1 MFMQK
6 PGDINSSLVK
16 WPSSQGSFRD
26 VLNVLTGAEGGKG
39 PDA

>member
-6 PGDINSSLVK
+6 PGDMNSSMK

-26 VLNVLTGAEGGKG
+26 VLNVLTRAEGGK
-39 PDA
+39 